1 MAKASITSERNM
13 DKTGKQ
19 SDDRKIID
27 WRIIAK
33 DFISLSR
40 AWRFTK
46 RRVPQVFAIWAAV
59 AVLLRVPTF
68 VSAFDSFGR
77 NIRSPFFTVGSIGS
91 NLPVNITLV
100 FLIGLAAILVDGIFI
115 VILYACIEVSHRMA
129 KRRPVKMEEWAGRFA
144 NKMTDEVSSILIHCS
159 AATLVL
165 MAGAWPELR
174 GTQTGFWCE
183 TMAAFTFVFGAVCY
197 RES

>member
-1 MAKASITSERNM
+1 M
-13 DKTGKQ
+13 
-19 SDDRKIID
+19 
-27 WRIIAK
+27 
-33 DFISLSR
+33 
-40 AWRFTK
+40 
-46 RRVPQVFAIWAAV
+46 

-68 VSAFDSFGR
+68 VSAFDGFSR

-100 FLIGLAAILVDGIFI
+100 FLIGLAAILVHGIFI
-115 VILYACIEVSHRMA
+115 VILYACIEVSRRMA

-144 NKMTDEVSSILIHCS
+144 SKMTDEVSSILTHCS

-165 MAGAWPELR
+165 MTGARSEFR

-183 TMAAFTFVFGAVCY
+183 DDGRVHVLFLVPFVIAKADSPKEGAYFDLFDHEGFAHARAGRGSRRRV
-197 RES
+197 RNKVLRPEEIRRRSSV